1 MILKYTLFTLTVSV
15 VPLFIILKDAKS
27 FNFIPKVILDSV
39 SVVNSES
46 FNQLLASGIFTYFTA
61 IGVIKSEETDSASNS
76 LFTEEEIKQFN
87 GISKDKR
94 LYLAIL
100 GNVFDVS
107 KAAKYYGPGET
118 YNAFTG
124 RDGSRAFVTGDFTE
138 SGLTDDV
145 EGLTL
150 QELRSL
156 NDWVKFYFK
165 EYTYKGKLV
174 GRYYDKTGNPTGY
187 LHKLQLK
194 LEEADR
200 DEKDKNKYKLMYPP
214 CNVEWTPEEGSRVWC
229 SKRSGGI
236 ERDWIGVPRK
246 FYEPGGS
253 SYRCACVNNA
263 DLPQV
268 ISPETGKVRSKNIEE
283 YEDCHP
289 KSSSCFVDAD

>member
-118 YNAFTG
+118 YNAFT
-124 RDGSRAFVTGDFTE
+124 
-138 SGLTDDV
+138 
-145 EGLTL
+145 
-150 QELRSL
+150 
-156 NDWVKFYFK
+156 
-165 EYTYKGKLV
+165 GKLV